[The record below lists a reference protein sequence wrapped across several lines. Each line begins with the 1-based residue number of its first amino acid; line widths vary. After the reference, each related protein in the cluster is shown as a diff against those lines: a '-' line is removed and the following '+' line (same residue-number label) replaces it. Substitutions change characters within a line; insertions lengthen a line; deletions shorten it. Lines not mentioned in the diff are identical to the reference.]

1 MLVNPL
7 NSIIKVD
14 VTSRWQGIA
23 TSKAKIAGYN
33 RKLGQAMQ
41 RGIKE
46 ATEHLKRKSVE
57 VTPLKTGEL
66 RKSAKTVYK
75 GRYRTFRGAVT
86 FNTPYA
92 IYVHEDLDKFHAP
105 GTYAK
110 FLTRTAREE
119 SLTMSLIVFAEM
131 RSVKL

>member
-57 VTPLKTGEL
+57 EI
-66 RKSAKTVYK
+66 
-75 GRYRTFRGAVT
+75 GRA
-86 FNTPYA
+86 
-92 IYVHEDLDKFHAP
+92 
-105 GTYAK
+105 
-110 FLTRTAREE
+110 
-119 SLTMSLIVFAEM
+119 
-131 RSVKL
+131 